1 MSGPERLQMDDR
13 PALTDRILEIVRELR
28 PDPLRQRPIDVDE
41 DLRAA
46 GLNSLATVRLMM
58 DVEVTFDIAIPNE
71 DLHPDNFRSVRAV
84 ASLVSRLAAA

>member
-1 MSGPERLQMDDR
+1 MNDGPG
-13 PALTDRILEIVRELR
+13 LTDKILEIVRALR
-28 PDPLRQRPIDVDE
+28 PDPLRQQPIGVDE

-58 DVEVTFDIAIPNE
+58 DVELTFDIAIPNE
-71 DLHPDNFRSVRAV
+71 DLHPGNFRSIRAV

>member
-1 MSGPERLQMDDR
+1 MSESFE
-13 PALTDRILEIVRELR
+13 LTDRILAMVRELR
-28 PDPLRQRPIDVDE
+28 PDQLRQRPIGVDE

-58 DVEVTFDIAIPNE
+58 DVEVAFDIAIPNE

-84 ASLVSRLAAA
+84 ASLVSRLGAAAA

>member
-1 MSGPERLQMDDR
+1 MSESFE
-13 PALTDRILEIVRELR
+13 LTDRILEMVRELR
-28 PDPLRQRPIDVDE
+28 PDQLRQRPIGVDE

-58 DVEVTFDIAIPNE
+58 DVEVAFDIAIPNE

-84 ASLVSRLAAA
+84 ASLVSRLGAAAA